1 MAVRYVALGSS
12 FAAGLGLGPRV
23 PGSPCLCMRSSNGY
37 PQVLARRAGYD
48 LVDRSCSGATARHVL
63 RGGQF
68 FQKPQLDA
76 VTPETELVTLTAG
89 GNDVG
94 YVGDLTLMALRR
106 GGGSRFQAAV
116 ARVLWKGVRP
126 VEGRDFAQ
134 LRENLDVILV
144 EIRRRAR
151 GAPGGGGTKKR
162 NKPQHAPEI
171 RRRALRARVVAV
183 TYPVILPQQA
193 PYLQAGINE
202 EEAALMRAVG
212 ERLAEVTRAAAEG
225 AGVLLADMARLSIGH
240 DCCSAEPWVH
250 GARPGKGAPFHPT
263 IAGAEATAGEIMRVL
278 AQSG

>member
-144 EIRRRAR
+144 EIRRRA
-151 GAPGGGGTKKR
+151 
-162 NKPQHAPEI
+162 
-171 RRRALRARVVAV
+171 LRARVVAV

-193 PYLQAGINE
+193 HYLQAGINE